1 MIPKVRE
8 KRKPHYVLSD
18 FKVLFRNESTRVITQ
33 IAHKGA
39 VAEGYMTI
47 EDIEGVIDRLC
58 SEHFYKSMTSY
69 ANHKVWQDV
78 YKITDNEKK
87 LYIKLQFSLDVPK
100 KAVLIQMKKDE
111 GSDD

>member
-8 KRKPHYVLSD
+8 KHKPHYVLSD
-18 FKVLFRNESTRVITQ
+18 FKVLFRNENTRVITQ

-58 SEHFYKSMTSY
+58 SEHFFKSMTTYQS
-69 ANHKVWQDV
+69 HKIWQDV
-78 YKITDNEKK
+78 YKFVDEEKK
-87 LYIKLQFSLDVPK
+87 LYIKLQFSVDGD

>member
-47 EDIEGVIDRLC
+47 EDIESVIDRLC
-58 SEHFYKSMTSY
+58 SEHFYKSMTTFQ
-69 ANHKVWQDV
+69 NHKLWQDV
-78 YKITDNEKK
+78 YKFVDEEKK
-87 LYIKLQFSLDVPK
+87 LYIKLQFTVDGD

>member
-58 SEHFYKSMTSY
+58 SEHFYKSMTTFQ
-69 ANHKVWQDV
+69 NHKLWQDV
-78 YKITDNEKK
+78 YKFVDEEKK
-87 LYIKLQFSLDVPK
+87 LYIKLQFTVDGD

>member
-18 FKVLFRNESTRVITQ
+18 FKVLFRNENTRVITQ

-39 VAEGYMTI
+39 VSEGYMTI
-47 EDIEGVIDRLC
+47 EDIVGVIDRLC
-58 SEHFYKSMTSY
+58 SEHFFKSMTTYQS
-69 ANHKVWQDV
+69 HKIWQDV
-78 YKITDNEKK
+78 YKFVDEEKK
-87 LYIKLQFSLDVPK
+87 LYIKLQFSVDGD